1 MAGSFSRRLMV
12 VLWFGLF
19 SGAVHGEL
27 SSLYGP
33 YQQLLEEYLREKT
46 LENNGLISAF
56 DYEAALADDDTLER
70 LRAQRERLAR
80 FDLSDLEGREES
92 TAFWINAYNFFM
104 LNQILTERPGGELVD
119 SVWDYGGRYN
129 PFTDNVFQRK
139 KFEIAGRKYS
149 LDGIEKGILLGDEYA
164 DRGWKDARVHFAVNC
179 AAVGCPPLRR
189 SLYTAQN
196 LEQLLATNTR
206 RAFSTARHLQ
216 IDGKTMRVTE
226 LFKWY
231 GEDFTESAGSRKAFI
246 RQWVDSSTAER
257 IESTSEVTFIN
268 YDWDLNRPENFSE
281 LQ

>member
-1 MAGSFSRRLMV
+1 MTVSFSRRLMV
-12 VLWFGLF
+12 VLWLGLF
-19 SGAVHGEL
+19 SGAVHAEL

-33 YQQLLEEYLREKT
+33 YQQLLEEHLREKT

-56 DYEAALADDDTLER
+56 DYEAALADEDTPER
-70 LRAQRERLAR
+70 LRAQRERLAQ
-80 FDLSDLEGREES
+80 FDLSDLEGKEES

-104 LNQILTERPGGELVD
+104 LNQILTERPDGELVD

-129 PFTDNVFQRK
+129 PFTDNVFQRE
-139 KFEIAGRKYS
+139 KFEIGGRQYS
-149 LDGIEKGILLGDEYA
+149 LDGIEKGILLGEEYA
-164 DRGWKDARVHFAVNC
+164 SRGWKDARVHFAVNC

-189 SLYTAQN
+189 SLYTAEN

-206 RAFSTARHLQ
+206 RAFSTDRHLQ
-216 IDGKTMRVTE
+216 IDGKTLRVTE

-231 GEDFTESAGSRKAFI
+231 EEDFTESAGSRKAFI
-246 RQWVDSSTAER
+246 RQWVDSSTADSIER
-257 IESTSEVTFIN
+257 TSEITFID